1 VQRERHSFAADVL
14 ACSCGGRRRLLAV
27 VVDSAIARTL
37 LAALGLATFAPTR
50 APPQVEL
57 WFDDAS

>member
-1 VQRERHSFAADVL
+1 ML
-14 ACSCGGRRRLLAV
+14 ACPFGGRRRVVAV

-37 LAALGLATFAPTR
+37 LAARGLPCTPATVAPAR